1 GVVNG
6 LAVYGANTGMLLEVE
21 VTAQKVEKDGELI
34 ITGIVEEESV
44 GGSGKSIRRK
54 SMVRN
59 SIENVMTVLRNNGMI
74 TNDYSIHVNFPS
86 GIPVDGT
93 SAGITMATGIFS
105 AISGLPVKHTLA
117 MTGEISIHGYV
128 KPVGGV
134 F

>member
-1 GVVNG
+1 MVDIEWIIHSSRLHPKYEKKIHSYPKVGVVNG

-74 TNDYSIHVNFPS
+74 TNEYSIHINFPS
-86 GIPVDGT
+86 GIPV
-93 SAGITMATGIFS
+93 
-105 AISGLPVKHTLA
+105 
-117 MTGEISIHGYV
+117 
-128 KPVGGV
+128 
-134 F
+134 